1 MEGFAACFADL
12 DDPRSGNAGRHDM
25 LEMLVI
31 AVCTLLTGGE
41 DCTDMAEFAE
51 TKLDFLRGFLKLEHG
66 APSHDTFGRL
76 FRRLDPEQF
85 RACFQRFMARFAEA
99 CRGIVA
105 TDGKVLRRSFDTA
118 SARSPLH
125 MISA

>member
-1 MEGFAACFADL
+1 MEGFAACFAEL

-66 APSHDTFGRL
+66 APSHDTFSRL
-76 FRRLDPEQF
+76 FRLLDPEQF
-85 RACFQRFMARFAEA
+85 RAC
-99 CRGIVA
+99 
-105 TDGKVLRRSFDTA
+105 L
-118 SARSPLH
+118 
-125 MISA
+125 